1 MILQAFFG
9 ETQTGLGFQFF
20 NSSGSLIGSRVT
32 AGIVSLPET
41 GGYLVD
47 VVLPGAAVGIFWD
60 STETPAGVSEDLRE
74 ALREGAPTV
83 EEIAEAVWD
92 EAIADHV
99 AAGSTGEQLS
109 AAGSGGDPWL
119 TVVPGAYADGT
130 AGAALGRLN
139 NTPAENPVALLPAPP
154 ANPDLALLVIDVES
168 LIGSAVTDLQ
178 IVVALSSDL
187 PEKTDAGRVI
197 VDRDQTMIHSESEP
211 GRYSLTVEK
220 GSEYHLRNRELFGAA
235 GLRVTPTEDVINLNS
250 LIE

>member
-119 TVVPGAYADGT
+119 TVVPGEYADGT
-130 AGAALGRLN
+130 AGAAVGRLN
-139 NTPAENPVALLPAPP
+139 NTPAENPIAVVPVPP
-154 ANPDLALLVIDVES
+154 EDPDLCAVYVDTENILGEV
-168 LIGSAVTDLQ
+168 VTDLVIEIQ
-178 IVVALSSDL
+178 LAEDVPVATASGRLV
-187 PEKTDAGRVI
+187 KAGKA
-197 VDRDQTMIHSESEP
+197 TMADDKVNA
-211 GRYSLTVEK
+211 GRYSLAVES
-220 GSEYHLRNRELFGAA
+220 GLTYRAVSVELFGNAGKVFEVAA
-235 GLRVTPTEDVINLNS
+235 GAEVVNLAD
-250 LIE
+250 